1 MSEIKNKNHLEKLK
15 VRKTVKKEQ
24 TPNLT
29 DLVVSLIQDKKGN
42 GIVSLDLRE
51 IPEAITDYFVICHA
65 ESNTQVRAITDY
77 VEEEVRKQTSLKAF
91 HVEGRANA
99 EWCLIDFGDVIVHI
113 FQTEKREFYQLEE
126 LWNDAKFHHYTN

>member
-126 LWNDAKFHHYTN
+126 LWNDAKFQHYTN